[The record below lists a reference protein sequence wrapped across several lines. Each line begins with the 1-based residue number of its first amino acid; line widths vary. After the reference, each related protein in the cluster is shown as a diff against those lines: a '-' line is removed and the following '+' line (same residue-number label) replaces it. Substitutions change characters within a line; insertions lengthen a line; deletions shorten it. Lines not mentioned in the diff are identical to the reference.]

1 MQLTIV
7 LRVYQLLLSNSPL
20 LSFKF
25 KFILEICKVGHL
37 KKHVCLVDN
46 EIIFQ

>member
-7 LRVYQLLLSNSPL
+7 LRVYQLLLSNSLL

-37 KKHVCLVDN
+37 KKRVCLVDN